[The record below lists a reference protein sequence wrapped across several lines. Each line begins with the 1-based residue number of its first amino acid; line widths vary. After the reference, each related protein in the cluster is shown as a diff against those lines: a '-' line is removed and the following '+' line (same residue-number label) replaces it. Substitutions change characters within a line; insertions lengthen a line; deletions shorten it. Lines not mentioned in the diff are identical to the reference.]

1 MINTSEYIAPQQI
14 EDLSIQ
20 YGRALA
26 QAAEMLDLRANAS
39 PRTKAE
45 MREAKALLARLKY
58 ADSVA
63 LIRED
68 ELAWALRIVKDTYAT
83 EMFGDRI
90 GLFDKAAA
98 MLGIDLGQHQVIPLD
113 MQRKINNELQLV
125 RSFAAS
131 SMMAQAASNQAA

>member
-14 EDLSIQ
+14 EDLSLQ

-45 MREAKALLARLKY
+45 MREAKTLLNRLKY

-68 ELAWALRIVKDTYAT
+68 ELAWALRIVKDAYAT

-90 GLFDKAAA
+90 SLFDKAAD

-113 MQRKINNELQLV
+113 MQRKINNELQMA
-125 RSFAAS
+125 RSFAAPV
-131 SMMAQAASNQAA
+131 MMAQAV

>member
-14 EDLSIQ
+14 EDVSLQ

-26 QAAEMLDLRANAS
+26 QAAEMLDVRPNAS

-45 MREAKALLARLKY
+45 MREAKALLNRLKY

-68 ELAWALRIVKDTYAT
+68 ELAWALRIVKDAYAT

-90 GLFDKAAA
+90 SLFDKAAD

-125 RSFAAS
+125 RSFAAP
-131 SMMAQAASNQAA
+131 SMLAQAV